1 LGRGQ
6 VERRRRDS
14 SIGAGGAER
23 VGDAGDIMDV
33 LITLFYHKKC
43 IGLSKYIEF
52 DIRQKVGHSL
62 HRVA

>member
-1 LGRGQ
+1 
-6 VERRRRDS
+6 
-14 SIGAGGAER
+14 